1 MDNTTSPPHSSCISP
16 AATPAAA
23 VSAGESSWA
32 MHFADFLASS
42 SSRQEMSRQGGGA
55 SESSFSSS
63 GFSSSFDSLGDDD
76 SFITSELMDEDDED
90 DSLQD
95 TACSSAA
102 GPKATSM
109 YDMWMKSIVAMDAK
123 KMDTAQ
129 LAKYFLEAGSRQQTT
144 GPVQQVI
151 SSAGNSN
158 EKQLYECSDLRK
170 KGLCLVPLSMLIDYL
185 G

>member
-1 MDNTTSPPHSSCISP
+1 MENTTSPHSSCVSP
-16 AATPAAA
+16 AATM
-23 VSAGESSWA
+23 SAGESSWA

-42 SSRQEMSRQGGGA
+42 NNRQEMDHQGGGA
-55 SESSFSSS
+55 SESSFSS

-76 SFITSELMDEDDED
+76 DSFITSDLMDEDDED

-102 GPKATSM
+102 GPKVTNM
-109 YDMWMKSIVAMDAK
+109 HDMWMKSILTMDAK
-123 KMDTAQ
+123 KMDTTQ
-129 LAKYFLEAGSRQQTT
+129 LAKYFLDAGSRQQATA
-144 GPVQQVI
+144 GAAQEVI
-151 SSAGNSN
+151 SGGNN
-158 EKQLYECSDLRK
+158 NDKHLYECSDLRK